1 MKKLTGQSKVAA
13 GFAVVAIIM
22 FAVLVASSIIDQ
34 RSSRNPA
41 AEASILRAD
50 SHRLSSPVDGKVTLV
65 EFLDFECE
73 ACGAAYPFV
82 EQLREKYSD
91 RVTFVVRYF
100 PLPGHR
106 NAKNAAHAVEAA
118 ARQGEFEAMYERMF
132 ETQSEWGEAQDS
144 KASLFRSYAADLGL
158 NMERFNA
165 DVASASV
172 ASRVQK
178 DLDDGLALGVSGT
191 PTFYL
196 NGERL
201 QPQSTDAF
209 IQAIDAALAE

>member
-13 GFAVVAIIM
+13 GFAVVAIIL

-41 AEASILRAD
+41 AEASVLRAD